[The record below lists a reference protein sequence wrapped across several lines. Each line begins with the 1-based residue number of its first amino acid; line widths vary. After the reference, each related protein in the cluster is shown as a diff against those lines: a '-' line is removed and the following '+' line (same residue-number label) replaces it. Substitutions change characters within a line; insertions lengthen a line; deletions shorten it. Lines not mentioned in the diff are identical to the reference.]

1 MKNKKM
7 CKRVTGMILTASL
20 LACGFAAP
28 AGAEDREPI
37 RVGSILALGTA
48 APFAAIENG
57 LLNQDGLEIEVSE
70 FSDGTA
76 LMEAF
81 AAGEVDI
88 AFSGIIPVVTWIS
101 KGVGMKIVASANGG
115 GHVLMTRK
123 DAGIESVEDLKAHL
137 VAEPSVATVTDALL
151 RAKILGDAGLDPD
164 MDVVLIPGMKPAD
177 MATVLMA
184 TKEVEA
190 MITWEPYAAQA
201 EAMYGDEIMVLYDSS
216 KVIKEETGSDAFYP
230 VNVVAASQDFIDNR
244 SEELEEFLNIYEQT
258 IDFLNED
265 DQANAVLAKVLE
277 LDEAVVEKARE
288 RIDYT
293 YDIDKEGSMETLKW
307 AEELGYIDELPAE
320 EELFLN

>member
-20 LACGFAAP
+20 LACGCAVP

-101 KGVGMKIVASANGG
+101 KGVDMKIVASANGG

-123 DAGIESVEDLKAHL
+123 DAGIESVEDLKDHL

>member
-123 DAGIESVEDLKAHL
+123 DAGIESVEDLKDHL